1 MFLIERVQYAYLKT
15 AFIKILIE
23 RKKSKTNFV
32 FSFQISNRFF
42 LVFKKVRK
50 QASKTNIPGVKP
62 SYSFCLC
69 CRPARLF
76 FF

>member
-23 RKKSKTNFV
+23 RKKSKTNF
-32 FSFQISNRFF
+32 FFFQSSNRFF
-42 LVFKKVRK
+42 LVFKKVRE

-69 CRPARLF
+69 CRPAGLF
-76 FF
+76 FFK